1 MDNLNQDSNFLPVDF
16 LPYEPHCALFLGQTN
31 SGKTVFCLDL
41 LETYYKDLFEK
52 IVIICPTINDNK
64 TYQERPWIQKD
75 KNIHKILPGDKFNEA
90 LKFFNEKF
98 KNKKTLFL
106 IDDCSAEKCLTL
118 KKRELSKLAF
128 SGRHIGHSVWILT
141 QKYNSVLTDF
151 REQIRWLVMFKCKDK
166 DTFDECLKENDVID
180 TKEDKEKVR
189 KILKEIPYAKL
200 IICNDVP
207 TRWKLLN

>member
-1 MDNLNQDSNFLPVDF
+1 M
-16 LPYEPHCALFLGQTN
+16 
-31 SGKTVFCLDL
+31 FCLDL
-41 LETYYKDLFEK
+41 LETYYINLFEK

-64 TYQERPWIQKD
+64 TYQERPWIKKD
-75 KNIHKILPGDKFNEA
+75 KNIYKILPGEKFNET
-90 LKFFNEKF
+90 LKYFHEKF

-166 DTFDECLKENDVID
+166 KTFEECLEENHVIK
-180 TKEDKEKVR
+180 TKEEKDLVREKLDK
-189 KILKEIPYAKL
+189 IPYAKL
-200 IICNDVP
+200 ILCNDVP
-207 TRWKLLN
+207 TRWKILV